1 LSGPWAVPLAADY
14 VDPESMAK
22 ASIFGTL
29 GMMAGNLFAYGV
41 LLQLAVFIPDE
52 QITYTITGTT
62 GLIIAIMLY
71 IWVQEMKFRDTD
83 SPVEP
88 VTVDVKDQ
96 EMNKEIEEAYKDKS
110 KDKKKGGS
118 LVETTGRQRVDSY
131 ASAGQ

>member
-1 LSGPWAVPLAADY
+1 
-14 VDPESMAK
+14 
-22 ASIFGTL
+22 
-29 GMMAGNLFAYGV
+29 MMAGNLFAYGV

-52 QITYTITGTT
+52 QITYSITGTT

-83 SPVEP
+83 SPLEP

-110 KDKKKGGS
+110 KDRKKGGS

>member
-1 LSGPWAVPLAADY
+1 
-14 VDPESMAK
+14 MAK

-52 QITYTITGTT
+52 QITYSITGTT

-71 IWVQEMKFRDTD
+71 IWVQEMKFRDTE

-88 VTVDVKDQ
+88 ATVDVKDQ
-96 EMNKEIEEAYKDKS
+96 EMNKEIEEAY